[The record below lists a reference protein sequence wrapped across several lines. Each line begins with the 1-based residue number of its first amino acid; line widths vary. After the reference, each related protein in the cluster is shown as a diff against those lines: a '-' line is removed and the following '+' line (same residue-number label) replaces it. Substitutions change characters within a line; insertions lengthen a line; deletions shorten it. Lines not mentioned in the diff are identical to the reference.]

1 MSLRLQI
8 YKRRDAPM
16 IKSFTPLDRSVQS
29 EARVHVMHCEPRP
42 RRGHSE
48 RDRLVELNDR
58 LRCVH
63 SAMALKHQCCRTANQ
78 SVGLRVA
85 GAKLA
90 LDALD
95 RKATEQ
101 LSAQA
106 CPASHALSAA
116 N

>member
-1 MSLRLQI
+1 MLSG
-8 YKRRDAPM
+8 
-16 IKSFTPLDRSVQS
+16 SQS
-29 EARVHVMHCEPRP
+29 I
-42 RRGHSE
+42 G
-48 RDRLVELNDR
+48 
-58 LRCVH
+58 
-63 SAMALKHQCCRTANQ
+63 
-78 SVGLRVA
+78 GLRVA